1 MTLIH
6 FSLVHT
12 RSHIHSR
19 IRSFFSFFFFF
30 RDKRKKKLE
39 GGRKTN
45 QLSTK
50 RYLQYV
56 SYKYKRGNVT
66 WNVGLNDRKSET
78 DPSSTTKGSYVIR
91 TSSWIS
97 FSFSV
102 LCRIIVC
109 NFRLFVVFGDK
120 GKILCKYCTKITI
133 IIQNVSKRMLWVV
146 TMTIVFGP

>member
-50 RYLQYV
+50 RYQYV

-78 DPSSTTKGSYVIR
+78 DPSSTQRVVRYSYVLVDLFFFFC
-91 TSSWIS
+91 SLS
-97 FSFSV
+97 
-102 LCRIIVC
+102 IIVC